1 MVDTATALR
10 DISDRTIILTGA
22 VQPRSM
28 RHSDI
33 AINGQVLNAMRFDL
47 KRRFGIRDDASDQV
61 GAQFELRGDNGQ
73 QLFKSRILRY
83 GESQKVDV
91 SVEGMLRITLAVKAV
106 SQSRGYAGWGDARLT
121 SPTPLAC

>member
-1 MVDTATALR
+1 
-10 DISDRTIILTGA
+10 
-22 VQPRSM
+22 M

-73 QLFKSRILRY
+73 QLFKSR
-83 GESQKVDV
+83 S
-91 SVEGMLRITLAVKAV
+91 
-106 SQSRGYAGWGDARLT
+106 
-121 SPTPLAC
+121 

>member
-10 DISDRTIILTGA
+10 DISDRTSVLTGA

-33 AINGQVLNAMRFDL
+33 AINGQVLDAMRFDL

-73 QLFKSRILRY
+73 QLFKSR
-83 GESQKVDV
+83 S
-91 SVEGMLRITLAVKAV
+91 
-106 SQSRGYAGWGDARLT
+106 
-121 SPTPLAC
+121 

>member
-47 KRRFGIRDDASDQV
+47 KRRLASETMPPTRCVRSSSCVATMDSNCSNHDPEIWGV
-61 GAQFELRGDNGQ
+61 AE
-73 QLFKSRILRY
+73 SRRF
-83 GESQKVDV
+83 S
-91 SVEGMLRITLAVKAV
+91 
-106 SQSRGYAGWGDARLT
+106 
-121 SPTPLAC
+121 

>member
-33 AINGQVLNAMRFDL
+33 AINGQVLDAMRFDL

-73 QLFKSRILRY
+73 QLFK
-83 GESQKVDV
+83 ESQKVDV